1 MKPTHIEHIG
11 IAVKDLN
18 ESIPLFEKLLG
29 TKCYAVEEVKDQF
42 VRTAFFILGETKIE
56 LLEATDPESP
66 ISSFIE
72 KNGVGVHHIAFAVKD
87 VDSALSAAKEDGFK
101 LIDRIARK
109 GAEEM
114 NIGFL
119 HPRSTQGM
127 LIEFCSPGLGTSL
140 PESGKNNV

>member
-29 TKCYAVEEVKDQF
+29 TKCYGIEEVKDQF

-66 ISSFIE
+66 ISSFVD

-87 VDSALSAAKEDGFK
+87 VDSALSAAKDDGFK
-101 LIDRIARK
+101 LIDRTARK
-109 GAEEM
+109 GAENM

-127 LIEFCSPGLGTSL
+127 LIEFCSPGSSL
-140 PESGKNNV
+140 AESGQSND

>member
-11 IAVKDLN
+11 IAVKDLS

-29 TKCYAVEEVKDQF
+29 TKCYGIEEVKDQF

-66 ISSFIE
+66 ISSFVD

-87 VDSALSAAKEDGFK
+87 VDSALSAAKDDGFK

-109 GAEEM
+109 GAENM

-119 HPRSTQGM
+119 HPGSTQGM
-127 LIEFCSPGLGTSL
+127 LIEFCSSGSSL
-140 PESGKNNV
+140 AESGQSND

>member
-42 VRTAFFILGETKIE
+42 VRTAFFVLGETKIE

-66 ISSFIE
+66 ISSFID

-101 LIDRIARK
+101 LIDRVARK
-109 GAEEM
+109 GAEGM

-127 LIEFCSPGLGTSL
+127 LIEFCSA
-140 PESGKNNV
+140 ESFLLETGNE